1 MDTPADNMDSVPIT
15 RHGTA
20 YVHIASKHDRMEFY
34 EYSHEPTK
42 LLSLISNFTMFR
54 INLLTSHAVSCN
66 QWGKQTQKL
75 SLKHRNSH
83 QWKYALFKK
92 RFISK
97 YIEPFD
103 HNISPPTIS
112 IKHGKAF

>member
-42 LLSLISNFTMFR
+42 QLSLISNFTMFR
-54 INLLTSHAVSCN
+54 INLLTSHAVSCGSAGAN
-66 QWGKQTQKL
+66 RRKNYL
-75 SLKHRNSH
+75 
-83 QWKYALFKK
+83 
-92 RFISK
+92 
-97 YIEPFD
+97 
-103 HNISPPTIS
+103 
-112 IKHGKAF
+112 